1 LVRCLRY
8 LRCLG
13 CLWCLVCL
21 GGCSYLPAQQERVRS
36 QSILGNIKD
45 VVLVTMECG
54 STVLAGDALCAEV
67 MMKDGAK
74 IHFSRLG
81 FNAFGATASNIVVD
95 EAGGLVPRVATCD
108 GVSSPNFNRQS
119 VFGHHFHP
127 TLIDV
132 KEAVSRY
139 REVMEEVQWWP
150 QCPQYWEV
158 QDNRGVNYRYCARK
172 KGAMED
178 PPRPTNCS

>member
-1 LVRCLRY
+1 MS
-8 LRCLG
+8 
-13 CLWCLVCL
+13 
-21 GGCSYLPAQQERVRS
+21 GCSYLPAQQERARAK
-36 QSILGNIKD
+36 SILGDVKD
-45 VVLVTMECG
+45 VVLVTVECG
-54 STVLAGDALCAEV
+54 STVFAGDALCAEV

-81 FNAFGATASNIVVD
+81 SHAFGSAAVNIFVD
-95 EAGGLVPRVATCD
+95 EAGGLVPRVASCA
-108 GVSSPNFNRQS
+108 GVSSPNFHRES
-119 VFGHHFHP
+119 PLGHHFHP

-158 QDNRGVNYRYCARK
+158 QDKRGVNYRYCARK
-172 KGAMED
+172 KDAAEE
-178 PPRPTNCS
+178 PPRPSNCS